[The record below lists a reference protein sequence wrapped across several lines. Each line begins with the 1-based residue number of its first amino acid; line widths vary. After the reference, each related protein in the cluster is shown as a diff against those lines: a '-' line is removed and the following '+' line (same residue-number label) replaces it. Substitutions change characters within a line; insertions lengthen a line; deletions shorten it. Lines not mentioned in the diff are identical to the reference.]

1 MSQSQGLGLQF
12 SHEPLKG
19 SLTTFRS
26 LVVAHRDAGIE
37 RCLVI
42 LYLWLLAGRGPGT
55 FGRFT
60 DNPCAKYEF
69 RATSEM
75 EVNAEE
81 VGCLRHVS
89 V

>member
-1 MSQSQGLGLQF
+1 MIGGAGVSVAVTGT
-12 SHEPLKG
+12 G
-19 SLTTFRS
+19 SSVFTFRS

-75 EVNAEE
+75 EGNAEE